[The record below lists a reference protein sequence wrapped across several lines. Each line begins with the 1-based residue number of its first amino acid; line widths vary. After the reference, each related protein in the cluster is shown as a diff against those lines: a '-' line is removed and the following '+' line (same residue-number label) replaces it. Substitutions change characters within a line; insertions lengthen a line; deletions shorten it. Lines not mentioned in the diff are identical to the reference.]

1 MPKGELQLVIAVE
14 ENFYEP
20 KKVQNIY
27 TSDVGLTSPT
37 NVPNIH
43 KLPVFLGLTLVGLCL
58 CVCCK
63 NLRTHLDPSI
73 DICVSSLVPFLSSIV
88 LLNYP

>member
-1 MPKGELQLVIAVE
+1 MNQKRYKTFIRRTLVSHLVSSYLFFRYLPA
-14 ENFYEP
+14 
-20 KKVQNIY
+20 
-27 TSDVGLTSPT
+27 

-58 CVCCK
+58 CVCFK

-73 DICVSSLVPFLSSIV
+73 NICVSSLVPFLSSIV